1 MRETLEEKTKRLLT
15 EIRRRIRAIKKA
27 SVGDVEAAHG
37 FEDDLLEDTLKAI
50 ADGDVDSVALAQ
62 AALKV
67 KKLKFARHTA

>member
-37 FEDDLLEDTLKAI
+37 FERAHEDTLKAI